1 MVHII
6 PKDDPKQTLRIKR
19 FLMAFDT
26 YIIWMLIALYCYYD
40 GLFARE
46 PWPIYLTFTLIITTN
61 IIIFF
66 LIRLGLN
73 RRFKDPSLTM
83 IQMVLATVWIMYM
96 AYCLDE
102 GRGILLLLYMVVF
115 TFGTFRLS
123 FRQFCSL
130 TVSAL
135 IGYGFVILL
144 LLINYPKSVNL
155 RVELLY
161 LGTLFTVLIWFSFIG
176 SHMNDLR
183 KKLIKS
189 NDKLNNANN
198 EFQEVNA
205 LIKQSEERYRSILD
219 NMEEAYYEVDLEGN
233 FTFFNST
240 ASKNLGYSD
249 EEMMGMNFCRFVDT
263 ENAHK
268 VFEAYHKV
276 FLTGDAIKSFDWEF
290 INKDG
295 KKMDVEASV
304 ALQRDTQGNPIGF
317 RGVVRDVSTR
327 KQGEEALHKSEEK
340 YRTILESI
348 EEAYFELD
356 LKGNYTFFNDFLCT
370 INGYSREELV
380 GMNYRSYTTP
390 ESAKQAY
397 EIFNEIYLT
406 GKPRNQVSYEIVRK
420 DGNKTMIEMSVALM
434 RDPSGEPIGFRG
446 VGRDVTS
453 RIMADQALKETAERY
468 RTIFESTATANI
480 IVGDDTTIL
489 LANSNFENMTGYSKH
504 ELEGKMSWTHLVV
517 EEDLDKMKHYHKMR
531 RLAPGSVPSSY
542 KFRFANRKGDVRD
555 LIMNVAVIP
564 GTNESIASIIDI
576 TESKNLE
583 VQLTRAQKMEAI
595 GTLAG
600 GIAHDFNNLLMGIIG
615 NISLIRMNFDE
626 TDPLF
631 ERLKNVEEYVKR
643 GSDLTKQ
650 LLGFARGGKYEVKPT
665 DLGDFIRKS
674 SEMFGRTRK
683 EISIHHS
690 IQDGLWSVEV
700 DKGQMEQVLLNLY
713 VNAWQAMPEGGD
725 LYLSVENVELDEV
738 IVTPYGIKPGEFVK
752 VTVRDTGIGMDD
764 ATKAHIFEPF
774 FTTKE
779 RGHGTGLGL
788 ASSYGIIKN
797 HGGFISVESK
807 ENQGTSFIIYLPASD
822 KSVEG
827 EYRSEDE
834 VKKGHETVLLIDD
847 EEMILDVGSKMLEAL
862 GYKVMTA
869 AGGKLG
875 LKIYEQNRDK
885 IDLVILDMIMPEFG
899 GAATFEA
906 LLGIDPSVRVLLSS
920 GYSVEGQAKEIIQN
934 GCKGFIQKPFSMTEL
949 SRKIRNT
956 LNKNKKYV
964 SRDTLIPTDSETR
977 SQESK
982 V

>member
-6 PKDDPKQTLRIKR
+6 PKNDPKQTLRIKR

-26 YIIWMLIALYCYYD
+26 YIIWMLIALFCYYN
-40 GLFARE
+40 GLFARM
-46 PWPIYLTFTLIITTN
+46 PWSIYWTFTLIITTN
-61 IIIFF
+61 LTIFF
-66 LIRLGLN
+66 LIRSGLN

-83 IQMVLATVWIMYM
+83 IQMVLATVWIMLM
-96 AYCLDE
+96 AYCLDS

-123 FRQFCSL
+123 FRQFCLLS
-130 TVSAL
+130 VFAL
-135 IGYGFVILL
+135 IGYGFVIIL

-155 RVELLY
+155 KVELLY

-189 NDKLNNANN
+189 NDELNNANN
-198 EFQEVNA
+198 ELQGVNA
-205 LIKQSEERYRSILD
+205 LIKQGEDRYRSILD
-219 NMEEAYYEVDLEGN
+219 NMEEAYYEVGLEGN

-240 ASKNLGYSD
+240 AAKNLGYSN
-249 EEMMGMNFCRFVDT
+249 EEMMGMNFRRFVDA
-263 ENAHK
+263 ENANK

-276 FLTGDAIKSFDWEF
+276 FLTGDAIKGFDWEF
-290 INKDG
+290 INKNG
-295 KKMDVEASV
+295 KKMGVEASV
-304 ALQRDTQGNPIGF
+304 ALQRDTQGNPVGF

-327 KQGEEALHKSEEK
+327 KQAEEALRKSEEK

-348 EEAYFELD
+348 EESYFELD
-356 LKGNYTFFNDFLCT
+356 LKGNYTFFNDFLCK

-380 GMNYRSYTTP
+380 GMNYRSYTTL

-420 DGNKTMIEMSVALM
+420 DGSKIMIEMSVALM

-453 RIMADQALKETAERY
+453 RIMAEQALKETAERY

-480 IVGDDTTIL
+480 ILGDDTTIL

-504 ELEGKMSWTHLVV
+504 ELEGKMSWTHFVL
-517 EEDLDKMKHYHKMR
+517 EEDLDKMNHYHRMR
-531 RLAPGSVPSSY
+531 RLTPGSVPSSY
-542 KFRFANRKGDVRD
+542 EFRFTNRKGEVRD
-555 LIMNVAVIP
+555 LFMNVAVIP
-564 GTNESIASIIDI
+564 GTKESIASIIDI

-583 VQLTRAQKMEAI
+583 EQLTRAQKMEAI

-600 GIAHDFNNLLMGIIG
+600 GIAHDFNNLLMGILG
-615 NISLIRMNFDE
+615 NVSLVRMNFDE
-626 TDPLF
+626 TDPF
-631 ERLKNVEEYVKR
+631 FDRLKNVEEYVKR

-683 EISIHHS
+683 EISIHQS
-690 IQDGLWSVEV
+690 IPGGLWPVEV

-713 VNAWQAMPEGGD
+713 VNAWQAMPGGGD
-725 LYLSVENVELDEV
+725 LYLSVENVELEEMSV
-738 IVTPYGIKPGEFVK
+738 RPYGIKPGEFVK
-752 VTVRDTGIGMDD
+752 VTVRDTGMGIDE

-779 RGHGTGLGL
+779 KGHGTGLGL
-788 ASSYGIIKN
+788 ASAYGIIKN
-797 HGGFISVESK
+797 HGGYICVQSK

-822 KSVEG
+822 KSVED

-834 VKKGHETVLLIDD
+834 VQKGHETVLLIDD
-847 EEMILDVGSKMLEAL
+847 EEMILDVGSMMLEAL
-862 GYKVMTA
+862 GYKVITA

-906 LLGIDPSVRVLLSS
+906 LRRIDPSVSVLLSS

-949 SRKIRNT
+949 SRKIKKT
-956 LNKNKKYV
+956 LSKKNV
-964 SRDTLIPTDSETR
+964 GRDTLIPTDSKTIR
-977 SQESK
+977 QESK

>member
-6 PKDDPKQTLRIKR
+6 PKDDPKQILRIKR

-26 YIIWMLIALYCYYD
+26 YILWMLIALYCYYD

-46 PWPIYLTFTLIITTN
+46 PWSIYLTFTLIITTN
-61 IIIFF
+61 LVIFF
-66 LIRLGLN
+66 LIRSGLN
-73 RRFKDPSLTM
+73 RRFEDPSLTM
-83 IQMVLATVWIMYM
+83 IQMVLSTVWIMYM

-123 FRQFCSL
+123 VRQFCSL
-130 TVSAL
+130 TVFAL
-135 IGYGFVILL
+135 IGYGFVIIL

-161 LGTLFTVLIWFSFIG
+161 LGTLFTVLIWFSFIS

-189 NDKLNNANN
+189 NDELNNVNN
-198 EFQEVNA
+198 ELQEVNV
-205 LIKQSEERYRSILD
+205 LIKQSEDRYRSILD

-240 ASKNLGYSD
+240 ASKNLGYSN
-249 EEMMGMNFCRFVDT
+249 EEMMGMNFRRFVDM
-263 ENAHK
+263 ENANK

-276 FLTGDAIKSFDWEF
+276 FLTGDTIKGFDWEF
-290 INKDG
+290 INKNG

-304 ALQRDTQGNPIGF
+304 ALQLDTQGNPIGF

-327 KQGEEALHKSEEK
+327 KQGEEALRKSEEK

-356 LKGNYTFFNDFLCT
+356 LKGNYTFFNDFLST
-370 INGYSREELV
+370 INGYSREELM

-397 EIFNEIYLT
+397 KIFNEIYLT

-420 DGNKTMIEMSVALM
+420 DGNKAMIEMSVALM

-453 RIMADQALKETAERY
+453 RVMAEQALKETAERY
-468 RTIFESTATANI
+468 RTIFEITATANI
-480 IVGDDTTIL
+480 IVDDDTTIL

-517 EEDLDKMKHYHKMR
+517 EEDLDKMKHYHRMR

-542 KFRFANRKGDVRD
+542 EFRFANRKGDVRD

-564 GTNESIASIIDI
+564 GTKESIASIIDV

-615 NISLIRMNFDE
+615 NVSLIRTNFDE
-626 TDPLF
+626 TAPFF

-690 IQDGLWSVEV
+690 IQDKLWPVEV

-725 LYLSVENVELDEV
+725 LYLSVENVELDEA

-779 RGHGTGLGL
+779 KGHGTGLGL
-788 ASSYGIIKN
+788 ASAYGIIKN

-807 ENQGTSFIIYLPASD
+807 ENQGTSFMIYLPASD
-822 KSVEG
+822 KRVED

-847 EEMILDVGSKMLEAL
+847 EEMILDVGSKMLESL

-899 GAATFEA
+899 GAATFEE
-906 LLGIDPSVRVLLSS
+906 LLRIDPSVRVLLSS

-949 SRKIRNT
+949 SRKIRST
-956 LNKNKKYV
+956 LNKKYV
-964 SRDTLIPTDSETR
+964 ARDTLIPTDSETR